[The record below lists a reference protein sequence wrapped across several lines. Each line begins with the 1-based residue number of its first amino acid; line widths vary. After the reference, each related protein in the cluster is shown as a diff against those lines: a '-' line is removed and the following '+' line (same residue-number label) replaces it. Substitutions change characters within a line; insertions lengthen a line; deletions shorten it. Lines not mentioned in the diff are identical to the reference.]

1 MELTTSYPLWLAL
14 ACLAMGIAMAWWLY
28 NKSTARHGWGNGLSK
43 VMAVLR
49 AAAIAFLAFF
59 LLQPMVKVLVE
70 DVRKPV
76 VVIAHDG
83 SSSLLSGDD
92 SASARAAHSAR
103 LEALSQ
109 ALAGKF
115 EVRAFTYGEDVTD
128 GIDASQ
134 KQPLT
139 NIDGLFREVY
149 DRFRGPDL
157 GAVILDG
164 DGIWNRG
171 SDPRSSAQQLGVPVF
186 VLAMGDTAVKTDLV
200 LKAVEHN
207 RIAYLGNEFPL
218 LAKVEAR
225 KLAGART
232 RVTVTHEGKV
242 VASAD
247 VVVKGDPQ
255 FIELPL
261 LVKATSAGLQRYT
274 VAVASVEGETVAANN
289 SRTVLIEVMDDRRKV
304 LLLAAAPHP
313 DIAALRHALTG
324 LDGYTTELAY
334 GDAFTG
340 KVDDFD
346 LVILHQLPSARGLA
360 KNALE
365 SIRAQGV
372 PAWYFIASGSDFNA
386 MNALGAGVELNAQRG
401 RVTDAQ
407 ATVNKDFE
415 LFTLDPDQARAIE
428 RFPPLQVPFGEYQP
442 GKAASVLLTQRVG
455 VVQTATP
462 LMVLQQGEQRTAVT
476 CGEGVWRWRLADQ
489 QMNQSTA
496 HFDGLVRKLVQ
507 FLAVKLDKQRFRTE
521 HAQVFAENEPVVIRA
536 ELYNASFEL
545 VNTPEATIT
554 ITDETGKDFPF
565 TFGKTAGSYRLEAGQ
580 LPAGRYNYTARTTMA
595 SENYAAS
602 GGFTIEALVAEQ
614 LSTVA
619 DHGLWRDIAAR
630 SGGSVHAATD
640 ADVADIANALNA
652 REDIAARSYA
662 HTNFTDLISLKWLFF
677 VLLALLAVEWGMRR
691 WAGAY

>member
-1 MELTTSYPLWLAL
+1 MELTTSYPLWLA
-14 ACLAMGIAMAWWLY
+14 AVCLALGVVVAWWLY
-28 NKSTARHGWGNGLSK
+28 DRSAARHGWGSTLSK
-43 VMAVLR
+43 ALAVLR
-49 AAAIAFLAFF
+49 AAAIALAAFF

-70 DVRKPV
+70 EVRRPV

-83 SSSLLSGDD
+83 SSSLLSGQD

-103 LEALSQ
+103 LGTLRE

-115 EVRAFTYGEDVTD
+115 EVRTFTYGTKVQDDLHMGQSE
-128 GIDASQ
+128 
-134 KQPLT
+134 PLT
-139 NIDGLFREVY
+139 NIDMLFREVH

-157 GAVILDG
+157 GAVIIDG

-186 VLAMGDTAVKTDLV
+186 ALAMGDTTVKTDLL

-225 KLAGART
+225 KLAGT
-232 RVTVTHEGKV
+232 LTKVTVSHEGKV
-242 VASAD
+242 IASTEIP
-247 VVVKGDPQ
+247 VKNDPL
-255 FIELPL
+255 FMEVPL
-261 LVKATSAGLQRYT
+261 LVKATAAGLQRYT
-274 VAVASVEGETVAANN
+274 VSIATVEGESVVANN
-289 SRTVLIEVMDDRRKV
+289 SRTVLVEVLDDRKKV

-334 GDAFTG
+334 GDAFAG

-346 LVILHQLPSARGLA
+346 LVVLHQLPSTRGIAR
-360 KNALE
+360 NVLE
-365 SIRAQGV
+365 SIRAKGV
-372 PAWYFIASGSDFNA
+372 PAWYVLGNGTDFNA
-386 MNALGAGVELNAQRG
+386 MSALGAGVDVNAQRG
-401 RVTDAQ
+401 RVIDAQ

-415 LFTLDPDQARAIE
+415 LFTLDADQSRSIE
-428 RFPPLQVPFGEYQP
+428 RYPPLQVTFGEYEP

-455 VVQTATP
+455 VVQTAAP
-462 LMVLQQGEQRTAVT
+462 LFVLQQGEQRTAVT
-476 CGEGVWRWRLADQ
+476 CGEGIWRWRLADQ
-489 QMNQSTA
+489 QMNRSTA

-521 HAQVFAENEPVVIRA
+521 HAQVFAENEPVIIRA

-545 VNTPEATIT
+545 VNGPEATIT
-554 ITDETGKDFPF
+554 ITDQEGKDFPF

-580 LPAGRYNYTARTTMA
+580 LRAGRYNYTARTALANEQYT
-595 SENYAAS
+595 SS

-630 SGGSVHAATD
+630 SGGAVHGATD
-640 ADVADIANALNA
+640 ADIEAIADALNA
-652 REDIAARSYA
+652 REDLSARSYA
-662 HTNFTDLISLKWLFF
+662 HSNFTDLISLKWLFF
-677 VLLALLAVEWGMRR
+677 LLLVLLAAEWGMRR

>member
-1 MELTTSYPLWLAL
+1 MDLTTSYPLWLAI
-14 ACLAMGIAMAWWLY
+14 ACLTLGVALAWWLY
-28 NKSTARHGWGNGLSK
+28 NRSTERHGWSSVLAK

-59 LLQPMVKVLVE
+59 LLQPMVKVMVE
-70 DVRKPV
+70 DVRQPV

-83 SSSLLSGDD
+83 SSSLLSGPD
-92 SASARAAHSAR
+92 SASSRSAHSAR
-103 LEALSQ
+103 LEALRE

-115 EVRAFTYGEDVTD
+115 EVREFTYGAEVKD
-128 GIDASQ
+128 GLSIGQS
-134 KQPLT
+134 QPLT
-139 NIDGLFREVY
+139 NIDLLFRELH

-157 GAVILDG
+157 GAVIIDG

-171 SDPRSSAQQLGVPVF
+171 SDPRGSAQQLGVPVF
-186 VLAMGDTAVKTDLV
+186 VLAMGDTTVKTDLV
-200 LKAVEHN
+200 LKTVEHN

-225 KLAGART
+225 KLSGART
-232 RVTVTHEGKV
+232 KVTVSLEGKV

-247 VVVKGDPQ
+247 IAVKSDPQ

-274 VAVASVEGETVAANN
+274 VAVETVEGESVIANN
-289 SRTVLIEVMDDRRKV
+289 SRTVLIEVLDDRKKV

-313 DIAALRHALTG
+313 DIASIRHALTG
-324 LDGYTTELAY
+324 LDGFTTELAY

-340 KVDDFD
+340 KVEDFD
-346 LVILHQLPSARGLA
+346 LVVLHQLPSARGIA

-365 SIRAQGV
+365 SIRAKGV
-372 PAWYFIASGSDFNA
+372 PAWYIVGSGTDFIAMST
-386 MNALGAGVELNAQRG
+386 LGAGLELNVQRG

-415 LFTLDPDQARAIE
+415 LFTLDADQSRTIE
-428 RFPPLQVPFGEYQP
+428 RFPPLQVPFGEYEP
-442 GKAASVLLTQRVG
+442 GKAASILLTQRVG

-462 LMVLQQGEQRTAVT
+462 LLVLQQGEQRTAVT
-476 CGEGVWRWRLADQ
+476 CGEGIWRWRLADQ
-489 QMNQSTA
+489 QLNRNTA

-536 ELYNASFEL
+536 ELYNANFEL
-545 VNTPEATIT
+545 VNDPEASIT
-554 ITDETGKDFPF
+554 ITDQEGKDFPF

-580 LPAGRYNYTARTTMA
+580 LPAGRYSYMARTA
-595 SENYAAS
+595 LAGENYSSS

-614 LSTVA
+614 LSMVA
-619 DHGLWRDIAAR
+619 DHGLWRDMAAR
-630 SGGSVHAATD
+630 SGGAVHNADD
-640 ADVADIANALNA
+640 AGIQAIAGILNS
-652 REDIAARSYA
+652 REDMAARSYA

-677 VLLALLAVEWGMRR
+677 VLLALLSAEWGMRR